1 MKIAEALG
9 DFIAKATP
17 QDLSLPVI
25 ETAKD
30 RILDL
35 LGAAITGYKLGAHK
49 HIFNVLVK
57 DGSPESTIIGE
68 AVKAPCNVATLVN
81 SCMANLFL
89 TDGSRMGG
97 VHPSIAVIPSSM
109 AVGER
114 EGVNG
119 QDLILAVVLG
129 YEAMIRVAAAMQ
141 PGCVLRGFHPTS
153 IASPIG
159 AAAACGKLLKLD
171 KAKMASALSVA
182 AALSAGF
189 MAGFKG
195 GDYLA
200 ELQAA
205 RGAEAGV
212 LAALLA
218 QKGFQGY
225 EDFFEEAYFRGYAD
239 KYSPDL
245 VTRELGKQFAISKSY
260 VKLYWACAHQLTSID
275 ATLELI
281 KKYGIRAAD
290 VDQVNVHTYSV
301 SLTADIPDPRT
312 GKDAG
317 FSAPF
322 IISMLLLEG
331 GISPETFSDAKVKN
345 KQVQELMK
353 RVHTKIDPES
363 DKNYPQKRQVT
374 VEILTRDGKVYSQK
388 LDGFRGE
395 PESPLTR
402 KEIEAKF
409 MDLASGV
416 IGKQNAQK
424 IVNFT
429 DKLEKKDSIRE
440 LGSLLNRR
448 KQ

>member
-1 MKIAEALG
+1 MKIAAALG
-9 DFIAKATP
+9 EFITELNP
-17 QDLSLPVI
+17 RDLPGPVM

-35 LGAAITGYKLGAHK
+35 LGTALTGYKLGAHK
-49 HIFNVLVK
+49 HLFDVLAK
-57 DGSPESTIIGE
+57 DGNQESTIIGE
-68 AVKAPCNVATLVN
+68 AVKAPCHVATLIN
-81 SCMANLFL
+81 GTMANLFL
-89 TDGSRMGG
+89 ADGSRRGG
-97 VHPSIAVIPSSM
+97 IHPSIAVIPSSL
-109 AVGER
+109 AVAER
-114 EGVNG
+114 EGASG

-159 AAAACGKLLKLD
+159 AAAASGRLLRLD
-171 KAKMASALSVA
+171 KAQMASALSVA
-182 AALSAGF
+182 AALSSGF

-205 RGAEAGV
+205 RGAESGV
-212 LAALLA
+212 LAALIA
-218 QKGFQGY
+218 QKGYRGY
-225 EDFFEEAYFRGYAD
+225 ENFFEEAYFRGYAD
-239 KYSPDL
+239 QYSPDL
-245 VTRELGKQFAISKSY
+245 VTHELGKDFAILRTY
-260 VKLYWACAHQLTSID
+260 LKLYWACGHLLTPID

-281 KKYGIRAAD
+281 KKYKIRAED
-290 VDQVNVHTYSV
+290 VDQVNLYIYSV
-301 SLTADIPDPRT
+301 ALTAEIPEPRT

-331 GISPETFSDAKVKN
+331 SISPDTFRDEKVKD
-345 KQVQELMK
+345 KQVQALMK
-353 RVHTKIDPES
+353 KVHTKVDPES
-363 DKNYPQKRQVT
+363 DKNYPQKRQIK

-395 PESPLTR
+395 AEHPLTR

-416 IGKQNAQK
+416 IGGQK
-424 IVNFT
+424 AKKIIEFIAG
-429 DKLEKKDSIRE
+429 LEKKDSVQE
-440 LGSLLNRR
+440 LGSLL
-448 KQ
+448 KKGEK